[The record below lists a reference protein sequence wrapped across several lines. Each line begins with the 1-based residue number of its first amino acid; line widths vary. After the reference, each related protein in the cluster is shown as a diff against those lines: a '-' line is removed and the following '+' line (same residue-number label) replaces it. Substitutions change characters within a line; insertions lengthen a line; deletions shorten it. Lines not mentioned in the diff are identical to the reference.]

1 MYGIDVSK
9 WQKGL
14 DFSKAGIDFCIIK
27 ATEGV
32 GYVDPCFS
40 SFVKQCKDNNIL
52 IGCYHYARPDIRPT
66 EEGMRQE
73 AREFVREVKRVGIIN
88 SSLLFLDW
96 EGAKETILLRK
107 ELVDAFM
114 DEVKTLTGKYP
125 ILYASMYILNNLLKL
140 QKIFYKIWAAQWPD
154 DKEIKAGYPISY
166 SMPKIATIW
175 QYSSTGVI
183 DGWSGNIDL
192 DFTLLL
198 REEWEAM
205 AAQSEIL
212 SNDMK
217 WAIENKLF
225 VGYGDGTYSPK
236 QCLTREQAA
245 TLLHRFYNMIK
256 EEK

>member
-40 SFVKQCKDNNIL
+40 YFVKQCKDNNIL
-52 IGCYHYARPDIRPT
+52 IGCYHYARPDLRPT

-73 AREFVREVKRVGIIN
+73 AREFIKAVKEEKILY

-96 EGAKETILLRK
+96 EGAKENILLKK

-114 DEVKTLTGKYP
+114 DEVKCITGKYP
-125 ILYASMYILNNLLKL
+125 LLYGSMYILNNLIEHH
-140 QKIFYKIWAAQWPD
+140 KISYGIWAAQWPTD
-154 DKEIKAGYPISY
+154 GNIKAGYPISY

-175 QYSSTGVI
+175 QYTSSGTI
-183 DGWSGNIDL
+183 EGWKGDVDL
-192 DFTLLL
+192 DYTLLL
-198 REEWEAM
+198 REEWLSM
-205 AAQSEIL
+205 AYQREVISD
-212 SNDMK
+212 DMK

-245 TLLHRFYNMIK
+245 TLLRRFYNMIK